1 MQGTIFPMIR
11 RLLLLIGLLAPL
23 APGQSAIHDETGLTA
38 LIKRLG
44 PGNQPSGAN
53 VPVGQAEAYFSN
65 GYAPDFG
72 DPQFMGKTFVL
83 KSGPSTPSGHATLV
97 GWYLYG
103 TSTGISPGIAQVEC
117 YEASN
122 WLGPGFLN
130 GTGATPP
137 KLATV
142 KIFNN
147 SWVGSG
153 GGTNVWLRKLDYAI
167 ATQQLVVCNGVNN
180 GTGPLDYPL
189 LSHSFNAI
197 AVGRS
202 DGLHKAGTTFAAL
215 DGPGRQKPELVA
227 PGPATSFATP
237 LVAGAAS
244 LLVETARTDPALSVD
259 PDAERADLLKAVLM
273 AGAKHR
279 PGWSN
284 GAPASGPLRGST
296 SQPLDPLN
304 GADQIHVDRSHW
316 ILTGGA
322 QPSGSSTPAA
332 PVARH
337 AGWSEAIIG
346 ASQSRW
352 WRFEVEARKGFV
364 SVIATWNRE
373 VAASFGAW
381 SMPDLDLELW
391 RLDAAGIPQSLVGD
405 PGIPYFAAGN
415 VQSTSPVDNV
425 EHLFIHGLRPG
436 SYALELRR
444 GVDLLA
450 DWRVGVA
457 WQLYCPEPRLY
468 GSAKTSSLGTAPLLD
483 ARGIPSAAVN
493 DFRLEVSDAVPGAS
507 AVLFFG
513 STPASIPFYGGTLLV
528 QPPITRL
535 PPTTLD
541 GAGAA
546 SLALSITPA
555 MVGTTLD
562 YQLWFRDPAHPDGTG
577 VGLTNAVEV
586 PFCP

>member
-1 MQGTIFPMIR
+1 MIR
-11 RLLLLIGLLAPL
+11 RLLLLIGLLASL
-23 APGQSAIHDETGLTA
+23 ASGQSAIHNETGLTA

-53 VPVGQAEAYFSN
+53 VPVGQVEAYFSN
-65 GYAPDFG
+65 GYAPDPG
-72 DPQFMGKTFVL
+72 DSQFAGKTFVL

-103 TSTGISPGIAQVEC
+103 TSTGISPGIAQVDC

-130 GTGATPP
+130 GTGMTPP
-137 KLATV
+137 QLASV

-153 GGTNVWLRKLDYAI
+153 GGTNIWLRKLDYAI

-189 LSHSFNAI
+189 LSNSFNAI

-202 DGLHKAGTTFAAL
+202 DGLHKAGTTFAVF

-244 LLVETARTDPALSVD
+244 LLVETARTDPALSLD
-259 PDAERADLLKAVLM
+259 PDAERADLLKAILM

-284 GAPASGPLRGST
+284 GTPVSGPLRGST

-322 QPSGSSTPAA
+322 QASGSSPQAA
-332 PVARH
+332 PVSRH
-337 AGWSEAIIG
+337 AGWSPALIG

-364 SVIATWNRE
+364 SVVVTWNRE
-373 VAASFGAW
+373 VAANFGFW
-381 SMPDLDLELW
+381 SIPDLDLELW
-391 RLDAAGIPQSLVGD
+391 RLDAAGAPHSLVGD

-415 VQSTSPVDNV
+415 VQSTSAVDNV
-425 EHLFIHGLRPG
+425 EHLFIQGLRPG
-436 SYALELRR
+436 SYALEIRR
-444 GVDLLA
+444 GVDSLP
-450 DWRVGVA
+450 DWRASVA
-457 WQLYCPEPRLY
+457 WQIECPEPVLY
-468 GSAKTSSLGTAPLLD
+468 GSAKTTSLGTAPLLD

-493 DFRLEVSDAVPGAS
+493 AFHFEVSDAIPGAS

-513 STPASIPFYGGTLLV
+513 SARASIPFHGGTLLV

-535 PPTTLD
+535 PPIALD
-541 GAGAA
+541 GSGAA
-546 SLALSITPA
+546 SLALVLVPG
-555 MVGTTLD
+555 MVGATLD

-577 VGLTNAVEV
+577 VGLTNAVEIS
-586 PFCP
+586 FCP